1 MSAKQ
6 QLSKLLAVL
15 GLTLGLAATSAWAA
29 ETAMRNHDHD
39 HADAPAR
46 LSLNEGKKWATD
58 ESLRKA
64 MANIRNAMDASLHD
78 IHEGKLSS
86 AKYGALAR
94 KVNGEVGYMVSNCR
108 LEPKADAQLH
118 LVIADILEGVE
129 AMEGKVKKTKRQD
142 GAVKVIGAL
151 EKYGAYFD
159 DPGFKPIK
167 H

>member
-1 MSAKQ
+1 MSDKQ
-6 QLSKLLAVL
+6 QLSKLLAVF
-15 GLTLGLAATSAWAA
+15 GLTLGLVATSVWAA
-29 ETAMRNHDHD
+29 ETATHKHDHGQ
-39 HADAPAR
+39 ADARAK
-46 LSLNEGKKWATD
+46 LSLNDGKKWAAD

-64 MANIRNAMDASLHD
+64 MSNIRNAMDASLHD

-86 AKYGALAR
+86 AKYSALAG
-94 KVNGEVGYMVSNCR
+94 KVNDEVGYMVSNCK

-129 AMEGKVKKTKRQD
+129 AMEGKVKKVKRQD

-151 EKYGAYFD
+151 EKYGTYFD

-167 H
+167 D